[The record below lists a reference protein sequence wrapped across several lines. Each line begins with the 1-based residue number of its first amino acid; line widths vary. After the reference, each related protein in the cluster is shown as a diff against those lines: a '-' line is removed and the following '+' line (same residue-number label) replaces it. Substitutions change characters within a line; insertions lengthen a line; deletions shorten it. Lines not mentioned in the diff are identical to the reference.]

1 MTDTVLIDRIRT
13 ALAGETDIREV
24 NMFGGLAFI
33 VREHLLACVSIAKNT
48 LLLRVAPA
56 DHARYLQQ
64 TGVSQAEM
72 GAGRR
77 MGTGWIILAHSI
89 ITSDADLYRWLDIA
103 LTHNRSLPPKKTP
116 RKRGKS

>member
-24 NMFGGLAFI
+24 NMLGGLAFM

-56 DHARYLQQ
+56 DQAYYLQQ

-77 MGTGWIILAHSI
+77 MGAGWI

-103 LTHNRSLPPKKTP
+103 LTYNRTLPPKKTP

>member
-1 MTDTVLIDRIRT
+1 MTDTALIDRIRT
-13 ALAGETDIREV
+13 ALAGKTDIREV
-24 NMFGGLAFI
+24 SMFGGLAFM

-56 DHARYLQQ
+56 DQAYYLQQ

-77 MGTGWIILAHSI
+77 MGAGWIILAHSI
-89 ITSDADLYRWLDIA
+89 IASDADLYRWLDIA
-103 LTHNRSLPPKKTP
+103 LAYNRSLPPKIP

>member
-24 NMFGGLAFI
+24 NMFGGLAFM

-56 DHARYLQQ
+56 DQAYYLQQ

-77 MGTGWIILAHSI
+77 MGAGWINIAHSI

-103 LTHNRSLPPKKTP
+103 LTHNRSLPPKTP
-116 RKRGKS
+116 RKREKS